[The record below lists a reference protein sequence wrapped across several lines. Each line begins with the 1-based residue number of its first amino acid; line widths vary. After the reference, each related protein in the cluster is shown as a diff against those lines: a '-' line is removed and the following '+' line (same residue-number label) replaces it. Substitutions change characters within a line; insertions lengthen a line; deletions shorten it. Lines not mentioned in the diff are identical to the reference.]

1 MTVKERAVEYHDR
14 GCNCA
19 QSVLCALSD
28 YTGLDEQTAKCISA
42 GFGGGARCGE
52 LCGAI
57 SGGIMAL
64 GLAEGSANGSPSAA
78 IAALTTEL
86 TKTFRAE
93 HGCVRCQDLTTR
105 YGGKSHCKKMIETA
119 TEIAEKIIQE
129 KISFSEQGRI
139 S

>member
-1 MTVKERAVEYHDR
+1 MTVKERAVEYHNH

-28 YTGLDEQTAKCISA
+28 YTGLDEQAAKCVSA

-64 GLAEGSANGSPSAA
+64 GLAEGAGDGSPSAA
-78 IAALTTEL
+78 VAKLAIEL
-86 TKTFRAE
+86 TKAFRAE
-93 HGCVRCQDLTTR
+93 YSCVRCQELTAKF
-105 YGGKSHCKKMIETA
+105 GGKTHCTKMIETA
-119 TEIAEKIIQE
+119 AGLAENMIQE
-129 KISFSEQGRI
+129 KI
-139 S
+139 

>member
-1 MTVKERAVEYHDR
+1 MTVKERAVEYHNH

-64 GLAEGSANGSPSAA
+64 GLAQGAANGAAGAPAA
-78 IAALTTEL
+78 ILTTEL
-86 TKTFRAE
+86 TKAFRAE
-93 HGCVRCQDLTTR
+93 HGCVRCQDLTAK
-105 YGGKSHCKKMIETA
+105 YGGKTHCPEMIETA
-119 TEIAEKIIQE
+119 AGIAEKLIQE
-129 KISFSEQGRI
+129 TI
-139 S
+139 

>member
-1 MTVKERAVEYHDR
+1 MSVKERAVAYHNN

-19 QSVLCALSD
+19 QSVLCALGD

-64 GLAEGSANGSPSAA
+64 GVANGAANGANGTPSSS
-78 IAALTTEL
+78 IANLTTEL
-86 TKTFRAE
+86 TKAFRAE
-93 HGCVRCQDLTTR
+93 HGCVRCQDLTIK
-105 YGGKSHCKKMIETA
+105 YGGKAHCSKMIETA
-119 TEIAEKIIQE
+119 ADLAEKIIQE
-129 KISFSEQGRI
+129 KI
-139 S
+139 

>member
-1 MTVKERAVEYHDR
+1 MTVKERAVEYHNN

-28 YTGLDEQTAKCISA
+28 YTGLDEQAAKCISA

-57 SGGIMAL
+57 TGGIMAL
-64 GLAEGSANGSPSAA
+64 GLASNNANGAPSGSVAT
-78 IAALTTEL
+78 LTIEL

-93 HGCVRCQDLTTR
+93 HGCVLCQDLTMK
-105 YGGKSHCKKMIETA
+105 YGGKTHCPKMIETA
-119 TEIAEKIIQE
+119 TSIAEKIIQE
-129 KISFSEQGRI
+129 KI
-139 S
+139 

>member
-1 MTVKERAVEYHDR
+1 MTVKERAIEYHNN

-28 YTGLDEQTAKCISA
+28 YTGLDEQTAKRLAA

-64 GLAEGSANGSPSAA
+64 GLAESTANGAA
-78 IAALTTEL
+78 TAPTAVMTTKLTRA
-86 TKTFRAE
+86 FRE
-93 HGCVRCQDLTTR
+93 EYGCVRCQELTAQ
-105 YGGKSHCKKMIETA
+105 YGGKSHCPKMIETA
-119 TEIAEKIIQE
+119 ADVAEKIIQE
-129 KISFSEQGRI
+129 KI
-139 S
+139 